1 MDRTGGMAKK
11 TKTGLVRPSLLW
23 FLLLDGGIVLLT
35 LLVFSDDA
43 YARARERMEG
53 RLPSRDTLVGLL
65 IGTVVIH
72 AVEAFAA
79 GRVAR
84 RRGLSP
90 RGWRTQT
97 FVVGFP
103 SLLALR
109 QTRDQ

>member
-1 MDRTGGMAKK
+1 M
-11 TKTGLVRPSLLW
+11 TKTPQSGVVRPSLLW

-43 YARARERMEG
+43 YARAKVRLES

-72 AVEAFAA
+72 TAEAFAA

-90 RGWRTQT
+90 RGWRAQT
-97 FVVGFP
+97 LVVGFP

-109 QTRDQ
+109 QTRER

>member
-1 MDRTGGMAKK
+1 MAK
-11 TKTGLVRPSLLW
+11 TTQSGVVRPSLLW

-43 YARARERMEG
+43 YARVQDRLEG
-53 RLPSRDTLVGLL
+53 RLPSRHSLVGLL

-72 AVEAFAA
+72 TVEASAA

-84 RRGLSP
+84 RRGLSAG
-90 RGWRTQT
+90 GWRTQT

-109 QTRDQ
+109 RTRER

>member
-1 MDRTGGMAKK
+1 MAK
-11 TKTGLVRPSLLW
+11 TTQSGVVRPSLLW

-43 YARARERMEG
+43 HARAKERLQG

-72 AVEAFAA
+72 TVEAFAA
-79 GRVAR
+79 GRVAG

-90 RGWRTQT
+90 GGWRTQT

-109 QTRDQ
+109 QTRDR